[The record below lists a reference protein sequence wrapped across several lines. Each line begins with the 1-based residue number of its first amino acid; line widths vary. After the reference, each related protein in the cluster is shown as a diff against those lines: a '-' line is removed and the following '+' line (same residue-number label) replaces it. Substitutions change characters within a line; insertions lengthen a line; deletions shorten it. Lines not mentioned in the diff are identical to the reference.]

1 MLIQISEGWYLQA
14 GFLRYFSLD
23 FSTNQGKKISRNGKP
38 FSVTLNNIFGKMIT
52 EPVLFIDPL

>member
-23 FSTNQGKKISRNGKP
+23 FSTNQGKKNKSQWQT
-38 FSVTLNNIFGKMIT
+38 FFGHSEQHIWKN
-52 EPVLFIDPL
+52 DY